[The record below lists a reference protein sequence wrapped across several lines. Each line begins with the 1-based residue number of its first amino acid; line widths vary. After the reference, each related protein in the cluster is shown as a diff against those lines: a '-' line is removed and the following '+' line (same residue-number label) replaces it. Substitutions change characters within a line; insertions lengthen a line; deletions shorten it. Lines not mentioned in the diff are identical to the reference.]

1 MNDWTLEHVAG
12 YQPRSAGG
20 WGPVPEGPGL
30 GIEVDEDQLGERL
43 FGALADD
50 A

>member
-43 FGALADD
+43 FEALADD